1 MRTHIHSDGCAI
13 EHKCASCNSLP
24 GCAFCHMGQESFEV
38 QGCFNTSSYP
48 LFCRAATATPR
59 PCPHVSTPEQHDV
72 ADVAACRELLC
83 SVEGTPHARRRDV
96 VHCRLPLLPWL
107 LLTSYTRM
115 DVLLKAVL
123 ADVWVRNER
132 TAFDDAYKAYVAA
145 RTGRPDWATPRL
157 EGFKGLVA
165 SVQQRGFDWPH
176 SPIRVHPDF
185 TIMDGSHRVAVAL
198 ALNHSHIVVAHPGCS
213 VRTSQTQ
220 ATPQTM
226 SHLKRHIHDQELVAR
241 IRKVS
246 AERLGWGREGLVASP
261 STAAGRHAF
270 APPHAYAPPHP
281 AMKADAVKTNAVK
294 ADAVRTRFWAI
305 VWGCARHLW
314 PAIVGHVHGVLTSGG
329 FGGVISSACVID
341 HSRGQGLAPFVRAVY
356 AVDDV
361 SSRSLDIKLSGL
373 ERCTHESL
381 VLNLSVSQPQWRQK
395 ANGKPI
401 SRAME
406 ALKLR
411 VRRQYKAQVPDYIH
425 DVILHAADNEA
436 THTRH
441 LDHIL
446 AQLPKA
452 CSTDVLDMGALLEKK
467 TQPNQR
473 VVDAMRRAHGS
484 PRTPVAARAS
494 GQPCVLL
501 EQASRAHCTL
511 DVSFGCDAVSRT
523 MWVQNCRGSFRC
535 LDGHQPTSCG
545 WPPGLPFYNCSCS
558 GLKSRR
564 REASSA
570 ERAERGAEGQPPKET
585 RARNE
590 ASGGVERPGGIDTLT
605 RRARLPSMGLVT
617 ALGRKTVRE
626 QKSADSLSRRPVASL
641 LHSTNT
647 SLRPPSAS
655 GDVSRRAPGS
665 RGQPPVAAFLEH
677 ICERLVYMV
686 IKLDGQPARFPSEIT
701 TGGDVDLL
709 TTPEHFLRLQ
719 AAVTRFFSERLGVLG
734 TGVVTSRA
742 FSRKPFHWQFRM
754 EQRGRL
760 IYQVHLIQAA
770 DAEAAA
776 MLGRRVRLVKRSPCL
791 WAPAPADAAR
801 LRERDCVEKRNA
813 GRASSLCAAGG

>member
-1 MRTHIHSDGCAI
+1 
-13 EHKCASCNSLP
+13 
-24 GCAFCHMGQESFEV
+24 
-38 QGCFNTSSYP
+38 
-48 LFCRAATATPR
+48 
-59 PCPHVSTPEQHDV
+59 
-72 ADVAACRELLC
+72 
-83 SVEGTPHARRRDV
+83 
-96 VHCRLPLLPWL
+96 
-107 LLTSYTRM
+107 
-115 DVLLKAVL
+115 
-123 ADVWVRNER
+123 
-132 TAFDDAYKAYVAA
+132 
-145 RTGRPDWATPRL
+145 
-157 EGFKGLVA
+157 
-165 SVQQRGFDWPH
+165 
-176 SPIRVHPDF
+176 
-185 TIMDGSHRVAVAL
+185 
-198 ALNHSHIVVAHPGCS
+198 
-213 VRTSQTQ
+213 
-220 ATPQTM
+220 
-226 SHLKRHIHDQELVAR
+226 VAR

-473 VVDAMRRAHGS
+473 VVDAMRRAHDL
-484 PRTPVAARAS
+484 R
-494 GQPCVLL
+494 
-501 EQASRAHCTL
+501 E
-511 DVSFGCDAVSRT
+511 
-523 MWVQNCRGSFRC
+523 
-535 LDGHQPTSCG
+535 
-545 WPPGLPFYNCSCS
+545 PP
-558 GLKSRR
+558 
-564 REASSA
+564 
-570 ERAERGAEGQPPKET
+570 
-585 RARNE
+585 
-590 ASGGVERPGGIDTLT
+590 
-605 RRARLPSMGLVT
+605 
-617 ALGRKTVRE
+617 
-626 QKSADSLSRRPVASL
+626 
-641 LHSTNT
+641 
-647 SLRPPSAS
+647 
-655 GDVSRRAPGS
+655 
-665 RGQPPVAAFLEH
+665 
-677 ICERLVYMV
+677 
-686 IKLDGQPARFPSEIT
+686 
-701 TGGDVDLL
+701 
-709 TTPEHFLRLQ
+709 
-719 AAVTRFFSERLGVLG
+719 
-734 TGVVTSRA
+734 
-742 FSRKPFHWQFRM
+742 W
-754 EQRGRL
+754 QRGRR
-760 IYQVHLIQAA
+760 VSHVCSSS
-770 DAEAAA
+770 
-776 MLGRRVRLVKRSPCL
+776 RRVGLTALST
-791 WAPAPADAAR
+791 
-801 LRERDCVEKRNA
+801 
-813 GRASSLCAAGG
+813 